1 MKEHTTLKNISDLL
15 HISISTVSRA
25 LKNHPD
31 ISEETKKKVMDAA
44 NLLEYEPN
52 SFAINLRTKQSRL
65 LGVIVSHISNY
76 FYQSFIAAME
86 EEAKKSGF
94 SLLILQ
100 SGDDPALEVDNLRIC
115 RANRVAGIF
124 ISISPRTKDISSF
137 IKFSENVTPVIF
149 FDKVPELEACNK
161 VCIAD
166 EEAAMIAA
174 EEIIFRKKKNVL
186 AVFGNRELSITQK
199 RLRAFKK
206 TLDKQPQPHT
216 LHVFHASSP
225 EEARQVV
232 NQFLLNQPAPEVIF
246 AMSDEILTGV
256 MKVLQVRKIKIPDE
270 TAVIAISNDGFIP
283 RLYEPEIT
291 YVETSG
297 YELGRL
303 AFRRMNDYQN
313 GKTFIQELLLP
324 SRLVPGKSL

>member
-1 MKEHTTLKNISDLL
+1 MKEQTTLKNISDML

-31 ISEETKKKVMDAA
+31 ISDETKKKVMEAA
-44 NLLEYEPN
+44 TMLEYEPN
-52 SFAINLRTKQSRL
+52 TYAINLRTKKSRL

-86 EEAKKSGF
+86 EEAKKAGY

-100 SGDDPALEVDNLRIC
+100 SGDDPRTEIENLRIC

-124 ISISPRTKDISSF
+124 ISISPQTRDISPF
-137 IKFSENVTPVIF
+137 LKFSENNIPVIF
-149 FDKVPELEACNK
+149 FDKVPDLDTCNK

-166 EEAAMIAA
+166 EEAATMAA
-174 EEIIFRKKKNVL
+174 EEIIFKKRKNVL
-186 AVFGNRELSITQK
+186 AVFGDPELSITQK
-199 RLRAFKK
+199 RLSAFKRTFEK
-206 TLDKQPQPHT
+206 FPDQHRLYI
-216 LHVFHASSP
+216 LHASSS
-225 EEARQVV
+225 EEAQREVK
-232 NQFLLNQPAPEVIF
+232 QFITQETPDAIF

-256 MKVLQVRKIKIPDE
+256 MKVLLVRKVKIPEE

-303 AFRRMNDYQN
+303 AFRRMSDYQN

-324 SRLVPGKSL
+324 SKLIPGKSL